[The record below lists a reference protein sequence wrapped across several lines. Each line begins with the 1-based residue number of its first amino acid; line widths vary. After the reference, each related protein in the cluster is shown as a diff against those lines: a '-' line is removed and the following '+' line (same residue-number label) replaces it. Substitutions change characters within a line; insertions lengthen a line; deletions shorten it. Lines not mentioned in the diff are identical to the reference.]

1 MTEVPFQ
8 LTEEWQIYK
17 IDLAE
22 IANADVEILAV
33 PFGRVFYR
41 EPDSFS
47 VGNVRYTKPDQ
58 TRIMNRAKT

>member
-8 LTEEWQIYK
+8 LTEEWRIYE

-22 IANADVEILAV
+22 SANADVEILAV

-41 EPDSFS
+41 GPVSFS
-47 VGNVRYTKPDQ
+47 VRNVRYTMPDP